1 VHCSSFATSD
11 CFSTYKIKKFLYQ
24 KIQLIELMMAL
35 CFYSSMFHWHSA
47 PFFPLF
53 RYLEQSE
60 RVHALPKALDKE
72 QDLDLKP
79 QDD

>member
-1 VHCSSFATSD
+1 
-11 CFSTYKIKKFLYQ
+11 
-24 KIQLIELMMAL
+24 MMAL